1 MTANTNTNATINPA
15 TETSTDSARARPL
28 FTYGGTDYYTAE
40 EAAKAGFAQCE
51 ECGEWYDFFGVR
63 VAPPAERE
71 RKQEKPAYL
80 INWSAGE
87 EL

>member
-1 MTANTNTNATINPA
+1 MTIIKCKCGNEIYVMDETKANAW
-15 TETSTDSARARPL
+15 
-28 FTYGGTDYYTAE
+28 
-40 EAAKAGFAQCE
+40 QCDV
-51 ECGEWYDFFGVR
+51 CGDWYDFFGVK